1 MVEQQQVHGNTKMI
15 ICSKQEENGATREF
29 LIDQDSGTE
38 VYVRTHIA
46 NRDDWSE
53 AGIIM
58 RNDQGLEVAVLNPDA
73 SGDFV
78 KLEMTFSNEV
88 AALQAI
94 AVSYRPN

>member
-1 MVEQQQVHGNTKMI
+1 MI
-15 ICSKQEENGATREF
+15 SCSKQEDNGATREF
-29 LIDQDSGTE
+29 LIDQDSGAE

-58 RNDQGLEVAVLNPDA
+58 RGDEGLEVAVSNPKA
-73 SGDFV
+73 TGSFV
-78 KLEMTFSNEV
+78 KLNMTFTNEI